1 MIKSIFKIEKMDCP
15 SEESLIRLKLQ
26 NFREISLKFDLENR
40 ILIVLHK
47 EDVKL
52 IDSSISSLNLN
63 SKLLS
68 STVVSDSVP
77 SNNNHIEKK
86 ILWIVLLINFLF
98 FLIESLSGILSR
110 SMGLVA
116 DSLDMLADALVY
128 GMSLLAVGTSVRKK
142 KQVARIS
149 GYLQIGLAV
158 WGFTEV
164 IKRFIGMETIPDYL
178 VMIGI
183 SISALIANVLSLYFL
198 QKAESKD
205 AHIQASIIFSSNDI
219 IINAGVIL
227 AGALV
232 YFLKSGIPDLIVGSI
247 VFLIVMRGA
256 FRILKL
262 SKNDHIA

>member
-116 DSLDMLADALVY
+116 DSLDMLADELVY
-128 GMSLLAVGTSVRKK
+128 GMSLLDVGTSV
-142 KQVARIS
+142 
-149 GYLQIGLAV
+149 L
-158 WGFTEV
+158 
-164 IKRFIGMETIPDYL
+164 
-178 VMIGI
+178 
-183 SISALIANVLSLYFL
+183 
-198 QKAESKD
+198 
-205 AHIQASIIFSSNDI
+205 
-219 IINAGVIL
+219 
-227 AGALV
+227 
-232 YFLKSGIPDLIVGSI
+232 
-247 VFLIVMRGA
+247 
-256 FRILKL
+256 
-262 SKNDHIA
+262 